1 MMRAVAKVLIAEP
14 HADICDLLEIVVRRL
29 GHEPV
34 RWDGRR
40 RELPDV
46 SAAVVEPA
54 TRAGLRL
61 ATRLR
66 AQGIPLVLA
75 SIMPPEPEALELQP
89 AAYLVKPFALA
100 ELEQALLNALALA
113 PVA

>member
-1 MMRAVAKVLIAEP
+1 VLIAEP

-34 RWDGRR
+34 RYAGRHH
-40 RELPDV
+40 ELRDV

-61 ATRLR
+61 GDRLR
-66 AQGIPLVLA
+66 SEGVPFVFA
-75 SIMPPEPEALELQP
+75 SIMPAGPEALALDP
-89 AAYLVKPFALA
+89 VAYLVKPFALA
-100 ELEQALLNALALA
+100 ELEHALLDALALA
-113 PVA
+113 PVG